1 MAVRRNQFLPVKGI
15 NQLDWSILSEGSLVD
30 HLLVQI
36 FFHTVW
42 SSADW
47 VHPAARAF
55 SAKKKTDQI
64 KSTQKNKNNLLG
76 PNAHILMTNILC
88 GDGKLI
94 LVQYQI
100 ETIPKRLDLWYI
112 SGFSHWIQ

>member
-64 KSTQKNKNNLLG
+64 KSTQKNKNNLRG
-76 PNAHILMTNILC
+76 PNARIFNDEHLIWRWETNIS
-88 GDGKLI
+88 LI
-94 LVQYQI
+94 SNRNDP
-100 ETIPKRLDLWYI
+100 ETARFVIY
-112 SGFSHWIQ
+112 